1 MKTIRRNTFETNS
14 SSVHCVTILSD
25 KEFKLIQEGKA
36 VLEGSC
42 VEEITPELIGDY
54 IKSQIESAESNIK
67 WSKES
72 IKKYKKLQD
81 QDTGDWPENDKRC
94 IAGWDWKRKSGS
106 ELKIAL
112 RDAISRSEKGIEL
125 YTSNLAYLREIDA
138 NKMTDLILQL
148 TPSLDRFKS
157 HYYDDD
163 DEEEYEEDD
172 DGTPLYEKYQCSK
185 SDFKFATEFLSDKD
199 NIDTYGENYEES
211 CLDER
216 TIDGVTV
223 HVLSYSG
230 RDG

>member
-25 KEFKLIQEGKA
+25 KEFNLIKEGKA
-36 VLEGSC
+36 VIDDLH
-42 VEEITPELIGDY
+42 VEEITPDLINNY
-54 IKSQIESAESNIK
+54 INDKIDSAENSIERSRKNI
-67 WSKES
+67 EH
-72 IKKYKKLQD
+72 YKKLQG
-81 QDTGDWPENDKRC
+81 QDTDDWPEDDKRW

-112 RDAISRSEKGIEL
+112 RDVISQKEKSIEY
-125 YTSNLAYLREIDA
+125 YTNNLTYLRGIDI

-148 TPSLDRFKS
+148 TPSLDKFKT

-163 DEEEYEEDD
+163 EEEDD
-172 DGTPLYEKYQCSK
+172 ETPSYEEYQCSE
-185 SDFKFATEFLSDKD
+185 SDFKFATEFLIGKD
-199 NIDTYGENYEES
+199 NIDTFGEGYEES
-211 CLDER
+211 HLDER
-216 TIDGVTV
+216 EIEGVMV

>member
-25 KEFKLIQEGKA
+25 KEFKLIQDGKA
-36 VLEGSC
+36 VLEGHY
-42 VEEITPELIGDY
+42 VEEITPDLIGEYINHKIDY
-54 IKSQIESAESNIK
+54 AENSIKCSRKNIK
-67 WSKES
+67 E
-72 IKKYKKLQD
+72 YTKLKD
-81 QDTGDWPENDKRC
+81 QDTGDWPEEDKRR

-112 RDAISRSEKGIEL
+112 RDAIAREEKGIEL
-125 YTSNLAYLREIDA
+125 YTNNLAYLQEIDV

-148 TPSLDRFKS
+148 TPLLDKFKTN
-157 HYYDDD
+157 YYDD
-163 DEEEYEEDD
+163 DEEEDEDD
-172 DGTPLYEKYQCSK
+172 DETPSYEEYQCSK
-185 SDFKFATEFLSDKD
+185 SDYKFAAEFLSDKD
-199 NIDTYGENYEES
+199 NIDTYGEDYEES

-230 RDG
+230 RNG